1 MELHD
6 IYPVEEIV
14 EEYSLYLFVFYFTL
28 FLLAIYI
35 IIKLYKKRKNRPLSA
50 LEILKR
56 SDHSQAKEM
65 AFKLSY
71 YGGNLVKTAEQEA
84 KLNVLKEKL
93 SSFKYSHHDDV
104 LNQTLQD
111 EIEAFLKSLRKR

>member
-14 EEYSLYLFVFYFTL
+14 EYSLYLFLLYFTL

-50 LEILKR
+50 LEILEC

-71 YGGNLVKTAEQEA
+71 YGKNLVKTAEQEA
-84 KLNVLKEKL
+84 KFNALKEKL
-93 SSFKYSHHDDV
+93 SPFKYSHHDDV
-104 LNQTLQD
+104 LNKTLQD
-111 EIEAFLKSLRKR
+111 EIEAFLTSLRKP

>member
-14 EEYSLYLFVFYFTL
+14 EYSLYLFVFYFVL
-28 FLLAIYI
+28 FLLLLYVA
-35 IIKLYKKRKNRPLSA
+35 IKLYKKIKNRPLSP
-50 LEILKR
+50 LEILEK
-56 SDHSQAKEM
+56 SDHSRAKEM
-65 AFKLSY
+65 AFKLSF
-71 YGGNLVKTAEQEA
+71 YGKNLIKTAEQEA
-84 KLNVLKEKL
+84 KLNALKEKL
-93 SSFKYSHHDDV
+93 FPFKYSHHDDI